1 MKAKTNLFYPNTKLE
16 FTNSCL
22 KIHVCLCISKDVY
35 IVLKNLGRRCEKTK
49 YRYTV
54 SLIFATK
61 DYSRDNIIRIQ
72 DFLLTQL
79 MKLIREAK
87 KGILEQSIDNLSN
100 ELNRKV
106 KFNHDQQLKLF

>member
-16 FTNSCL
+16 FTKSCL

-35 IVLKNLGRRCEKTK
+35 IVLKNLGKRCKKTK

-61 DYSRDNIIRIQ
+61 DYSRTILYEFS
-72 DFLLTQL
+72 FLLTQL

-87 KGILEQSIDNLSN
+87 KGILEQSINNLSN
-100 ELNRKV
+100 ELNRKA